1 MAEVKISDLSIGDW
15 VLCDG
20 EDWKISAINEESVG
34 LRVDSDYSVAS
45 LEECDP
51 IPLTPEILKKNG
63 WECIAVGD
71 NGPATP
77 KEHYNRYEKW
87 RCESKWGYRDL
98 FFDRMTK
105 KWRLSG
111 MNCTTFTTVH
121 KLQHAL
127 RFSGFEKEI
136 VV

>member
-1 MAEVKISDLSIGDW
+1 MRIEELSIGDW
-15 VLCDG
+15 VMYRNREWQVCSLYQFTG
-20 EDWKISAINEESVG
+20 EVG
-34 LRVDSDYSVAS
+34 LWRKDSQICENVAD
-45 LEECDP
+45 LTP
-51 IPLTPEILKKNG
+51 ISLTPEILKKNG

-77 KEHYNRYEKW
+77 KVHYNRYEKW
-87 RCESKWGYRDL
+87 RCEIKWGCRDL

-127 RFSGFEKEI
+127 RFSGFEKE
-136 VV
+136 VEV